1 VNLDIIR
8 NIWTEMLTLD
18 STPHP
23 SSQSSEVKEGM
34 TDLIVPTGADSEALI
49 TAATGLLSSSNALEE
64 TKEWKEWL
72 QQREVM
78 SLKESSGA
86 TADPK
91 DPSRT
96 PLLRM
101 VREAEEEEDQ
111 WLQTLRD
118 ALGTST
124 DGDANTEST
133 SSSSSASA
141 SGSASSTS
149 GTPSILDTLAAA
161 PSHKPV
167 SRRASSH
174 VSESTAISTSS
185 SQHGSKPIGTA
196 SSLQKKR
203 SSVMSHS
210 ASSSSLA
217 QPQNGKSST
226 GNGKE
231 VKSFFEN
238 FLTPGAAAG
247 SGASGSSATQKK

>member
-185 SQHGSKPIGTA
+185 QHGSKPIGTA